1 MHKDMGKK
9 VKDSYNIEL
18 DNTDREIM
26 QTLSDELSEIK
37 VSEELIARTLLAAG
51 NNAECQIVLPNKN
64 LRRKRAR
71 PYRFLG
77 GTIAAAVLLFVIF
90 MLGVQKRGMKEDAD
104 GFFDY
109 FSEANF
115 QPNTSGGQQEG
126 KVILE
131 GEGTE
136 NPADILKTEDT
147 GEWLY
152 QELLAAFSAEGEDS
166 SFSDAAINE
175 ESEESDDLVC
185 SPEESKEE
193 ESRKI
198 VWQRGD
204 RILTCVIY
212 LPDYRIEAVLQEKD
226 KMQQISIKDFVY
238 AEELW
243 EFAAGM

>member
-26 QTLSDELSEIK
+26 QVLSDELSEIE
-37 VSEELIARTLLAAG
+37 VSEELIARTLLAAK

-64 LRRKRAR
+64 LRRERAR

-90 MLGVQKRGMKEDAD
+90 MLGIQKRGMKEDAD
-104 GFFDY
+104 GFLDY
-109 FSEANF
+109 FSEADF
-115 QPNTSGGQQEG
+115 QPNTSGGQQEI
-126 KVILE
+126 VILE

-136 NPADILKTEDT
+136 NPADISKTEDT

-175 ESEESDDLVC
+175 ELEESDDLVC

-226 KMQQISIKDFVY
+226 KVQQISIKDFVY